1 MKFAPKWQCYK
12 CQREAGQFS
21 TCSFCPKIC
30 CDGHRRFT
38 ECCHWWKCEECSCYC
53 RAPPPVSGTSTGE
66 PRGDSPVG
74 SLGAAQP
81 KNTMPR
87 YSGAQIRCSNEHGG
101 KPEPKNDA
109 WIGGVGAA
117 GPGEST
123 SHLAEEYQEPGA
135 RKTPPNCAMLPPN
148 KITMPK
154 KRAVLPA
161 H

>member
-1 MKFAPKWQCYK
+1 M
-12 CQREAGQFS
+12 
-21 TCSFCPKIC
+21 
-30 CDGHRRFT
+30 
-38 ECCHWWKCEECSCYC
+38 
-53 RAPPPVSGTSTGE
+53 
-66 PRGDSPVG
+66 G

-109 WIGGVGAA
+109 WTGGVGAA

-123 SHLAEEYQEPGA
+123 SHLEEEYLKPGTG
-135 RKTPPNCAMLPPN
+135 KTPPNWAMLPPN

-154 KRAVLPA
+154 KRAALPA
-161 H
+161 HKEEPQSDGNDSDQETENLDGESLAPEKTPSPIGLSVRTPSPMRDPLQPEFPSMNVVEFGSIE